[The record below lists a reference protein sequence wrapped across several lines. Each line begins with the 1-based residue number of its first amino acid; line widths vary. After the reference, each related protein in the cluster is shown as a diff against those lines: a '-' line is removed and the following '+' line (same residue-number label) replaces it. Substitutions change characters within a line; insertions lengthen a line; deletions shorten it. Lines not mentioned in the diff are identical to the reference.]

1 MSFGNDITVRQFV
14 EVGVMGGR
22 LRKNFLYVSSVNY
35 FSNPLKGE
43 GIVCGKTCSVST
55 PLTSHIHIARYFSEV
70 RKSVP
75 QEVQWKGANTLQ
87 IRKIVS
93 RKA

>member
-1 MSFGNDITVRQFV
+1 MFSGNDITVRQFV

-43 GIVCGKTCSVST
+43 GMCSVRKNLLRVNPSDKSHTYSQIFLRNEKICPSRST
-55 PLTSHIHIARYFSEV
+55 MERC
-70 RKSVP
+70 
-75 QEVQWKGANTLQ
+75 
-87 IRKIVS
+87 
-93 RKA
+93 